1 VAKKIRNINKG
12 VRLYNKILKE
22 FTRVNNS
29 LPEDRKVS
37 LADRRK
43 YITEVLYPQFK
54 GIDPTKVGVKAIR
67 KGIDGVVSSIIPQEG
82 CDPNII
88 SPSVYADVMW
98 FELDEFIRDVLPKC
112 IFIRVDGDSSGKT
125 KIFNTLN
132 YDYNGSGVRKIIDK
146 IRLEVKNSSD
156 ASFTGVK
163 KLKPNKANDGTPENY
178 FIDFVLVINSVPTS
192 SITPISYTLST
203 TQKKQVTSVRN
214 AILSRVKDLSNK
226 KKRRK
231 NARKN
236 AIKNIGSI
244 KKKNKRLKKA
254 KSPDF
259 KRRLAFERLKEF
271 LKAKKQLQ
279 TALNRGNL
287 TQEQFDKFNND
298 LDMLIEQVKK
308 EGGIID

>member
-1 VAKKIRNINKG
+1 MAKKVRNINKG

-43 YITEVLYPQFK
+43 YIKERVYPQFK
-54 GIDPTKVGVKAIR
+54 GTDPTKVGVKAIR
-67 KGIDGVVSSIIPQEG
+67 KEIDGVVSSIIPQEG
-82 CDPNII
+82 CDPNVI

-112 IFIRVDGDSSGKT
+112 IYIRVDADNLGKT

-132 YDYNGSGVRKIIDK
+132 YDYNLSGVRKIVDK
-146 IRLEVKNSSD
+146 IRDEVRNSSD

-163 KLKPNKANDGTPENY
+163 KLRPKKANDGTPENY
-178 FIDFVLVINSVPTS
+178 FIDFVLVINSVPTKP
-192 SITPISYTLST
+192 ITPISYTLST

-231 NARKN
+231 NARKT
-236 AIKNIGSI
+236 AIKNIGEI
-244 KKKNKRLKKA
+244 KKKNKRLKRA
-254 KSPDF
+254 KSTDF
-259 KRRLAFERLKEF
+259 KKKLAYQRLKDY
-271 LKAKKQLQ
+271 LKTKKQLQ
-279 TALNRGNL
+279 SAFNKGNL
-287 TQEQFDKFNND
+287 TQEQFDKFNTEVDN
-298 LDMLIEQVKK
+298 LIEQVKK
-308 EGGIID
+308 EGGII

>member
-1 VAKKIRNINKG
+1 MTKKKTNINNG

-22 FTRVNNS
+22 FTKVNNS

-37 LADRRK
+37 VADRRK
-43 YITEVLYPQFK
+43 YISETLYPQFK
-54 GIDPTKVGVKAIR
+54 GTHPTKVGVKVIR
-67 KGIDGVVSSIIPQEG
+67 KQIDGVLSSIIPSVG
-82 CDPNII
+82 CDPNVI

-98 FELDEFIRDVLPKC
+98 FDLDEFIRDVLPKC
-112 IFIRVDGDSSGKT
+112 IFIRIDADNLGKT

-132 YDYNGSGVRKIIDK
+132 YDYQRSGVKNLIDK
-146 IRLEVKNSSD
+146 IRDKVSNSSD

-163 KLKPNKANDGTPENY
+163 KLKPNRANDGTPENY
-178 FIDFVLVINSVPTS
+178 FIDFVLVVNSVPTS
-192 SITPISYTLST
+192 SITPISYTLSS

-236 AIKNIGSI
+236 AIKNIGEI
-244 KKKNKRLKKA
+244 KKKNKRLKRA

-259 KRRLAFERLKEF
+259 KKRLAYERLKEF
-271 LKAKKQLQ
+271 LKSKKQIF
-279 TALNRGNL
+279 TAYNRGNL
-287 TQEQFDKFNND
+287 TKEQYDKFNAE
-298 LDMLIEQVKK
+298 LDNLIEQVKR
-308 EGGIID
+308 EGGIV

>member
-1 VAKKIRNINKG
+1 VAKKGKNINNG

-22 FTRVNNS
+22 FTRINES

-43 YITEVLYPQFK
+43 YISERVYPQFK
-54 GIDPTKVGVKAIR
+54 GTHPYKVGVKAIR
-67 KGIDGVVSSIIPQEG
+67 KEIDGVLNSIVPQEG
-82 CDPNII
+82 CDPNVI

-132 YDYNGSGVRKIIDK
+132 YDYNRSGVRKIIDK

-178 FIDFVLVINSVPTS
+178 FIDFILVVNNVPTS

-231 NARKN
+231 NARKS

-259 KRRLAFERLKEF
+259 KQRLAFERLKEF

-279 TALNRGNL
+279 TAFNRGNL
-287 TQEQFDKFNND
+287 TQEQFDKFNAD
-298 LDMLIEQVKK
+298 LDRLIEQVKK
-308 EGGIID
+308 EGGIV

>member
-1 VAKKIRNINKG
+1 MAKKGKNINNG
-12 VRLYNKILKE
+12 SLVYNKILKE
-22 FTRVNNS
+22 FTRINKT

-43 YITEVLYPQFK
+43 YIKDKVFPQFK
-54 GIDPTKVGVKAIR
+54 GLPPSKVGVKAIR
-67 KGIDGVVSSIIPQEG
+67 KEIEGVLDSIIPQEG

-112 IFIRVDGDSSGKT
+112 IYIRVDADNLGAT

-132 YDYNGSGVRKIIDK
+132 YDYNRSGVRALLDK
-146 IRLEVKNSSD
+146 IREEVGNSSD

-178 FIDFVLVINSVPTS
+178 YIDFILVINSTPTKP
-192 SITPISYTLST
+192 ITPISYTLSP

-214 AILSRVKDLSNK
+214 AILTRVKDLSNK

-236 AIKNIGSI
+236 AIKNIVEI
-244 KKKNKRLKKA
+244 KKKNKRLQKA
-254 KSPDF
+254 KSPNF
-259 KRRLAFERLKEF
+259 KKKLAFERLKEF
-271 LKAKKQLQ
+271 LKAKKQIL
-279 TALNRGNL
+279 TAYNRGNL
-287 TQEQFDKFNND
+287 TKEQYDKFNSE
-298 LDMLIEQVKK
+298 LDNLIEQVKK
-308 EGGIID
+308 EGGIV

>member
-1 VAKKIRNINKG
+1 MAKKGKNINKG

-43 YITEVLYPQFK
+43 YIKEKLYPQFK
-54 GIDPTKVGVKAIR
+54 GTDPSKVGVKAIR
-67 KGIDGVVSSIIPQEG
+67 KEIDGVLSSIIPQEG

-88 SPSVYADVMW
+88 SPSVYADVNW

-112 IFIRVDGDSSGKT
+112 IFIRVDGDSAGKT
-125 KIFNTLN
+125 RIFNTLN
-132 YDYNGSGVRKIIDK
+132 YDYNRSGVRKVIDN
-146 IRLEVKNSSD
+146 IRDQVGNSSG

-178 FIDFVLVINSVPTS
+178 FIDFILVVNNVPTS

-203 TQKKQVTSVRN
+203 TQKKKVTSVRN

-236 AIKNIGSI
+236 AIKNIGEI
-244 KKKNKRLKKA
+244 KKKNKRLKRA

-259 KRRLAFERLKEF
+259 KRKLAFERLKEF

-279 TALNRGNL
+279 NAFNKGNL
-287 TQEQFDKFNND
+287 TKEQFDKFNSE
-298 LDMLIEQVKK
+298 LDILIEQVKK
-308 EGGIID
+308 EGGII